1 MGPSPSHGE
10 KMTTNIQVDLA
21 LFSAL
26 ARLDAQVLPGA
37 LAITRRG
44 EQLSLNDLAQVLFS
58 NEPLE
63 HRDDWRKVFNF
74 LEDSVE
80 NFRSF

>member
-1 MGPSPSHGE
+1 MFQ
-10 KMTTNIQVDLA
+10 NVQVDLDTA
-21 LFSAL
+21 YAL

-44 EQLSLNDLAQVLFS
+44 EQLSLNDLARVLFS

-80 NFRSF
+80 NFRSH

>member
-1 MGPSPSHGE
+1 MFQ
-10 KMTTNIQVDLA
+10 NVQVDLDTA
-21 LFSAL
+21 YAL

-80 NFRSF
+80 NFCSR

>member
-1 MGPSPSHGE
+1 MFQ
-10 KMTTNIQVDLA
+10 NFQVDLDTA
-21 LFSAL
+21 YAL

-63 HRDDWRKVFNF
+63 NRDDWRKVFNF

>member
-1 MGPSPSHGE
+1 MSQ
-10 KMTTNIQVDLA
+10 NIQVDLA

-37 LAITRRG
+37 LGITRRG
-44 EQLSLNDLAQVLFS
+44 EQLGLNALAEKLFGDA
-58 NEPLE
+58 PLE
-63 HRDDWRKVFNF
+63 NRDDWRKVFNF